1 MQQTGPSLSSAWD
14 LVLTSSVETKVVL
27 AITAAFSLISWFII
41 GLKWWQFHRL
51 KKQADRFFSELER
64 TTRLTDAYQRVM
76 KLPPRPITACF
87 ASRSTSIP
95 SCVPAGSRTRRAGS
109 P

>member
-27 AITAAFSLISWFII
+27 VVIAAFSLISWFII
-41 GLKWWQFHRL
+41 GSKWWQFRRL
-51 KKQADRFFSELER
+51 KSRR
-64 TTRLTDAYQRVM
+64 
-76 KLPPRPITACF
+76 I
-87 ASRSTSIP
+87 ASSP
-95 SCVPAGSRTRRAGS
+95 SWSAPLALRMPTM